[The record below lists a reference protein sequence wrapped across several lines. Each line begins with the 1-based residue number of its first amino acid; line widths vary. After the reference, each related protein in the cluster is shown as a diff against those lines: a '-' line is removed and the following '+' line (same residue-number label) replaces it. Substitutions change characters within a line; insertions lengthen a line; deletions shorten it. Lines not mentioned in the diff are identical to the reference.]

1 MRKLVIL
8 IVFMI
13 SWAVPSSALEV
24 EGGLVGFYARMDHTN
39 DLIDLFEVDG
49 DLVLP
54 EIHTGWGVRGDVP
67 LFSFLGTGRIGLG
80 GKGLAARAATRDI
93 SIQAS
98 LLGFYGWADYRIG
111 NWRFAVDV
119 GGYRGGFSFPAARYV
134 ELVGW
139 GGGIAGSVSY
149 MAISAWNFSLGS
161 TLSMQWLPINEM
173 HDVAG
178 QRYRERGA
186 PFLDFSGISVSIDL
200 GWSTP

>member
-8 IVFMI
+8 IIFMI
-13 SWAVPSSALEV
+13 SWVVTSSALGV
-24 EGGLVGFYARMDHTN
+24 EGGLVGFYSPMDHTN
-39 DLIDLFEVDG
+39 TLIDLLETDA

-54 EIHTGWGVRGDVP
+54 EIHTGWGLKGGVP
-67 LFSFLGTGRIGLG
+67 LFSFLANARMGLG
-80 GKGLAARAATRDI
+80 GRGLAARAATRDV

-111 NWRFAVDV
+111 NWRFAVDI

-149 MAISAWNFSLGS
+149 MIIAAWNFSLGS

-173 HDVAG
+173 HDGSG
-178 QRYRERGA
+178 QRYRERGT

>member
-1 MRKLVIL
+1 MRKLVVL
-8 IVFMI
+8 IIFMI
-13 SWAVPSSALEV
+13 SWAVTSSALEV
-24 EGGLVGFYARMDHTN
+24 EGGLVGFYAPMDYTN
-39 DLIDLFEVDG
+39 ALIDLFETDS

-54 EIHTGWGVRGDVP
+54 EIHAGWGLRGDVP
-67 LFSFLGTGRIGLG
+67 LFSFLGNGRIGLG
-80 GKGLAARAATRDI
+80 GRGLTARVGTRDI

-98 LLGFYGWADYRIG
+98 LLGFYGWADYCIG

-139 GGGIAGSVSY
+139 GGGIAGSIGY
-149 MAISAWNFSLGS
+149 LAISAWNFSLGA

-173 HDVAG
+173 HNGSG
-178 QRYRERGA
+178 QRYRERGT
-186 PFLDFSGISVSIDL
+186 PFLDFSGVSVSIDL